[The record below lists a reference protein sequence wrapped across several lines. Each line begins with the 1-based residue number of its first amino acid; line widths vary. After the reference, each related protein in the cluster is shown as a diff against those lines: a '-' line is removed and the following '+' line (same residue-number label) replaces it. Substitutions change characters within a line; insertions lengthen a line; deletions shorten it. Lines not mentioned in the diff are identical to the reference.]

1 MSLLTRKLLN
11 SIRWRLLSP
20 KIPPTMLN
28 NLPKVTLGSWYGRKT
43 FIKQFTKDQEIL
55 VISGG
60 VGEDIS
66 FDVELI
72 QQFKAKV
79 YLVDPT
85 ELALNHYEDVI
96 SRKGKSASSQYSQ
109 TSIQKSS
116 SYNLS
121 RVTCN
126 NLIFVQSALWNE
138 IGKVNFYLPPENSRD
153 RSGSIHGI
161 HFPYQRKPKPDSI
174 DSTTIEEI
182 CKKYDIRHIDILKLD
197 IEGAALEVLTSTFD
211 SKIYP
216 DQILIEF
223 DEIHFPGF
231 KNKLRASKLVNIIK
245 KNDYILVNQ
254 DSCDFTYLRRN
265 LVK

>member
-20 KIPPTMLN
+20 KIPLPLLN

-43 FIKQFTKDQEIL
+43 FINLFPQDQDL
-55 VISGG
+55 VVISGG
-60 VGEDIS
+60 VGQDIS

-72 QQFKAKV
+72 ELIKAKV

-85 ELALNHYEDVI
+85 ELALHHYESVI
-96 SRKGKSASSQYSQ
+96 SRKGSSASSQYSQ
-109 TSIQKSS
+109 TSIQKPS
-116 SYNLS
+116 SYNLA
-121 RVTCN
+121 RVNCN
-126 NLIFVQSALWNE
+126 NLIFVQAALWNE

-161 HFPYQRKPKPDSI
+161 HYPHQRKPKPESLDSV
-174 DSTTIEEI
+174 TIEEI
-182 CKKYDIRHIDILKLD
+182 CKKYDIRHIDLLKLD

-223 DEIHFPGF
+223 DEIHFPGI
-231 KNKLRASKLVNIIK
+231 KNKLRTRKLVNLIE
-245 KNDYILVNQ
+245 KNDYILVNR
-254 DSCDFTYLRRN
+254 DSCDFTYLRKN
-265 LVK
+265 LV